1 MIEEADEILD
11 YLPID
16 DLEVNDY
23 INPLFKSAL
32 VTFEKEEYQFS
43 YFALHLI
50 FMTNIYSSIW
60 KIGQFHKERYE
71 DSLLFARP
79 YNGCEVNFKDIKSVF
94 EFSHLPEKDIFEF
107 FSLIGVE
114 NSYIKSIKGLIDTR
128 NQMAHATGKF
138 QISSVENFNS
148 AIREL
153 VSVLENLQSKL
164 NLTIRDWYK
173 GELLH
178 FANNTLAED
187 YPTLTDY
194 INNVFLNRFGFSKK
208 DLTACYEFGLNKL
221 KNRRLS
227 KLTVDEIKKII
238 EFHETFKKR
247 YAEIMEIEYSEIEA
261 EAT

>member
-1 MIEEADEILD
+1 MEESYQILD

-23 INPLFKSAL
+23 VTPLFNSAL

-60 KIGQFHKERYE
+60 KIGQFYKERYH

-79 YNGCEVNFKDIKSVF
+79 YSGCEVNFKDIKSVF

-107 FSLIGVE
+107 FSLIGVD

-128 NQMAHATGKF
+128 NQMAHATGKI
-138 QISSVENFNS
+138 QISSVDNFNA
-148 AIREL
+148 AIKEL
-153 VSVLENLQSKL
+153 ISVLEHLQSKL

-173 GELLH
+173 AELLN
-178 FANNTLAED
+178 FAKNTLPEN
-187 YPTLTDY
+187 YPTVTDY
-194 INNVFLNRFGFSKK
+194 INDVFLNVYGFSKK
-208 DLTACYEFGLNKL
+208 DISACNEFGLSKFSDRTL
-221 KNRRLS
+221 FSLEIDELNR
-227 KLTVDEIKKII
+227 IK
-238 EFHETFKKR
+238 EFHKSLKKR
-247 YAEIMEIEYSEIEA
+247 YAEIMEN
-261 EAT
+261 

>member
-1 MIEEADEILD
+1 MIEEAYNILD

-23 INPLFKSAL
+23 ITPLLNSAL

-60 KIGQFHKERYE
+60 KIGQFYKERYH

-79 YNGCEVNFKDIKSVF
+79 YSGCEVNFKEIKSVF

-138 QISSVENFNS
+138 QISTVDNFN
-148 AIREL
+148 AAVRQL
-153 VSVLENLQSKL
+153 NSVLEYLQSSL

-173 GELLH
+173 AELLSYSK
-178 FANNTLAED
+178 NPLAEN
-187 YPTLTDY
+187 YPTITDY
-194 INNVFLNRFGFSKK
+194 INDVFLNRYGFSKK
-208 DLTACYEFGLNKL
+208 DLTACNEFGLNKL

-227 KLTVDEIKKII
+227 MLTAEELGKVIA
-238 EFHETFKKR
+238 FHGALKKR
-247 YAEIMEIEYSEIEA
+247 YAEIMEII
-261 EAT
+261 

>member
-50 FMTNIYSSIW
+50 FMTNIYSYIW
-60 KIGQFHKERYE
+60 KIGRFHKERYE

-79 YNGCEVNFKDIKSVF
+79 YNGCEVDFKDIKSVF

-107 FSLIGVE
+107 FALIGVD

-138 QISSVENFNS
+138 QISSVESFNG

-153 VSVLENLQSKL
+153 VSVLSNLQSKL
-164 NLTIRDWYK
+164 NSTIREWYK
-173 GELLH
+173 SELTQYAKNSLPS
-178 FANNTLAED
+178 D
-187 YPTLTDY
+187 YSTITDY
-194 INNVFLNRFGFSKK
+194 INDVFLNDLGFSKK
-208 DLTACYEFGLNKL
+208 DLSACNEFGLNKL
-221 KNRRLS
+221 KNRQLS
-227 KLTVDEIKKII
+227 NLTVDEVAKIV
-238 EFHETFKKR
+238 EFHEALKKR
-247 YAEIMEIEYSEIEA
+247 YSEIMEIEYSTIDS

>member
-1 MIEEADEILD
+1 MDEAYEILN

-23 INPLFKSAL
+23 ITPLFNSAL

-43 YFALHLI
+43 YFAMHLI

-107 FSLIGVE
+107 FSLIGVDS
-114 NSYIKSIKGLIDTR
+114 SYIKSIKGLIDTR

-138 QISSVENFNS
+138 QISTVDNFNA

-153 VSVLENLQSKL
+153 ISVLENLQSKL

-173 GELLH
+173 AELLCY
-178 FANNTLAED
+178 AKNPLTED
-187 YPTLTDY
+187 YPTVTDY
-194 INNVFLNRFGFSKK
+194 INDVFLNLYGFSKK
-208 DLTACYEFGLNKL
+208 DLAACNEFGLNKL
-221 KNRRLS
+221 KNRQLS
-227 KLTVDEIKKII
+227 KLNSDEINKII
-238 EFHETFKKR
+238 QFHEALKKK
-247 YAEIMEIEYSEIEA
+247 YAEIMEIEYSEIDI